1 LEVDGVS
8 FGRTLRDLVHG
19 GAPHGSV
26 SFDIKAS
33 HDRLGVLDLSA
44 TVQNVQAVSRPGDAS
59 ETTVVSLLEVHS
71 PQERRLQWELNQ
83 GPVPTY
89 QGYGPCIFRGLL
101 PEIDQDFPELEPW
114 RREIATF
121 EDYIVHLGP
130 VRAAAKSSYES
141 TSPRFLGLDGEGAIS
156 WLMADK
162 MLEERVADWFETH
175 LDGWRLGFDQAGS
188 AARCVLTRGTT
199 TVNLCEAGQGMQQ
212 VLPVVVQQLVE
223 IPSRSFLYLIEQP
236 ELHLHAA
243 AQLPLADLFIETA
256 LTGRGAVLVETHSEN
271 LLLRIRRRVAEGK
284 IAPEQVS
291 LWWVDELPEGISDVR
306 RINID
311 ASGDVDYWPTGVFS
325 EAYEEVKAQRR
336 AARSR
341 GHRVP

>member
-1 LEVDGVS
+1 
-8 FGRTLRDLVHG
+8 LVHG

-59 ETTVVSLLEVHS
+59 ETTVVSLLEVRS
-71 PQERRLQWELNQ
+71 PQQRRLLWELNQ

-101 PEIDQDFPELEPW
+101 PESDQDFPELEPW
-114 RREIATF
+114 RREIAMF

-130 VRAAAKSSYES
+130 LRAAAKSSYES

-156 WLMADK
+156 LLMADK
-162 MLEERVADWFETH
+162 MLEDRVADWFEKY

-188 AARCVLTRGTT
+188 AARCVLTRGPT

-212 VLPVVVQQLVE
+212 VLPVVVQQLVQV
-223 IPSRSFLYLIEQP
+223 RSKPFLHLIEQP

-243 AQLPLADLFIETA
+243 AQPPLADLFIDTA
-256 LTGRGAVLVETHSEN
+256 LAGRGAVLVETHSEN
-271 LLLRIRRRVAEGK
+271 LLRRVFRRVAEGK

-291 LWWVDELPEGISDVR
+291 LWWVDDQSDGASEVR
-306 RINID
+306 RIGID
-311 ASGDVDYWPTGVFS
+311 SNGDVDDWPRGVFS
-325 EAYEEVKAQRR
+325 ETYEEVKAQRR
-336 AARSR
+336 AARGSGQGVR
-341 GHRVP
+341 